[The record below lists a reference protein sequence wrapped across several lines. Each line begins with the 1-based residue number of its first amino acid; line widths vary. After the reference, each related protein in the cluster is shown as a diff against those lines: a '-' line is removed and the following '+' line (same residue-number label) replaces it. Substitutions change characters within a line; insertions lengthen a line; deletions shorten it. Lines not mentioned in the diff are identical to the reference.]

1 MSHRTVLR
9 RFFAG
14 ARGGLDLGYLR
25 KSVEVLLL
33 APLSLVPGWNEEIR
47 MDEFVK
53 ATAPLLAAN
62 LLTVALIHSFLKY
75 DRKRESGPLA
85 ITVALGLATTYA
97 APLLAADYV

>member
-1 MSHRTVLR
+1 MLR

-25 KSVEVLLL
+25 KFVEVVLL
-33 APLSLVPGWNEEIR
+33 APLSLVPVWNEEIR

-75 DRKRESGPLA
+75 VGSVRADSTQREP
-85 ITVALGLATTYA
+85 GL
-97 APLLAADYV
+97 PISWCLFYV

>member
-25 KSVEVLLL
+25 KFVEVVLL
-33 APLSLVPGWNEEIR
+33 APLLLVPGWNEEIR

-62 LLTVALIHSFLKY
+62 LLTVADSFLPEI
-75 DRKRESGPLA
+75 RSEA
-85 ITVALGLATTYA
+85 
-97 APLLAADYV
+97 